1 VRCALRSV
9 ICCAALCSVITRS
22 TGEATSYR
30 YAAPHTGGGGGGEA
44 AAGGAVSVI
53 RPFSLPTN
61 VPAGGCAMSVDDLLR
76 YARFHLGDGTAE
88 HSGERVMSHHS
99 LRQMQTARLTKN
111 SSEDMM
117 GLGWH
122 LRALRWRGVGD
133 RRVISD
139 SQSQPCDRR
148 VISDSQSQPCDRR
161 VITCQH
167 GGSLAGHCLHVQ
179 LVPERDLCF
188 AILTN
193 HSDGWKLNEDVAS
206 MILLSL
212 EGLALSDGQRTG

>member
-1 VRCALRSV
+1 V

-30 YAAPHTGGGGGGEA
+30 YAAPHTGGGGGGGGGGGEA

>member
-1 VRCALRSV
+1 V

-30 YAAPHTGGGGGGEA
+30 YAAPHTGGGGGGGEA

-111 SSEDMM
+111 SSDDMM

>member
-1 VRCALRSV
+1 V

-30 YAAPHTGGGGGGEA
+30 YAAPHTGGGGGGGGGGEA

-148 VISDSQSQPCDRR
+148 VI
-161 VITCQH
+161 TCQH